1 MSKYFLSFK
10 KKKLLW
16 VNWLQNDDDWI
27 VLSACHQSYEDLN
40 AVNVGSLYVDLPL
53 GASQMKIE
61 EVTDYVK
68 ALSKFQDC

>member
-1 MSKYFLSFK
+1 MMMIGLCCLPAISLMKTY
-10 KKKLLW
+10 
-16 VNWLQNDDDWI
+16 
-27 VLSACHQSYEDLN
+27 